1 MNAQVLRITVIGG
14 GSVGLVAAASLA
26 LAGAQV
32 TLTVRAA
39 SVAALRH
46 NPLVVRG
53 MLGDYHCLAGQ
64 ITVEDTDVLTDTC
77 IACDV
82 LVVTT
87 KAYDVADALRPYAA
101 AIRPKAVLLMQ
112 NGLGSADAARAV
124 MGKDTPIYSAVM
136 RIGMERI
143 TPTEVTVSGYA
154 GPVQMGS
161 LFGDVSP
168 QMDRLLAL
176 GAEAVLPMQQTPN
189 IRHAVFDKLL
199 VNSCLNPTGALLGF
213 TYGDLAENDHSRALI
228 VEMAEET
235 LFVLGAADGYRPY
248 ATGKDYMEQFLRP
261 MIQRGGGLHRSSML
275 QDIAAGRRTEIDY
288 LNGAIV
294 DLGRKVGIATPVH
307 RSIVALIKAR
317 ESH

>member
-1 MNAQVLRITVIGG
+1 MSQKLRITVIGG

-46 NPLVVRG
+46 NPLAVRG
-53 MLGDYHCLAGQ
+53 MLGDHRCAAGQ
-64 ITVEDTDVLTDTC
+64 ITIEDTDHLTDAC
-77 IACDV
+77 FACDV

-87 KAYDVADALRPYAA
+87 KAYDVTAALLPYAV

-124 MGKDTPIYSAVM
+124 MGPDTPIYSAVM

-143 TPTEVTVSGYA
+143 TPTEVTVSAYA
-154 GPVQMGS
+154 GPVQVGS

-168 QMDRLLAL
+168 QMESLLAI
-176 GAEAVLPMQQTPN
+176 GAEAVLPMQHVPN
-189 IRHAVFDKLL
+189 IKHAIFGKLL
-199 VNSCLNPTGALLGF
+199 VNSCLNPTGALLDL
-213 TYGDLAENDHSRALI
+213 TYGGLLENGHSRSLI
-228 VEMAEET
+228 IDMADET
-235 LFVLGAADGYRPY
+235 LLVLGAADGFHPY
-248 ATGKDYMEQFLRP
+248 ASGKDYVEQFLQP
-261 MIQRGGGLHRSSML
+261 VILQGASQHRSSMV
-275 QDIAAGRRTEIDY
+275 QDIAAGRRTEIDF

-294 DLGRKVGIATPVH
+294 KLGRNLGVATPAH
-307 RSIVALIKAR
+307 QAIIALIKAR
-317 ESH
+317 E

>member
-1 MNAQVLRITVIGG
+1 M
-14 GSVGLVAAASLA
+14 VAAASLA

-53 MLGDYHCLAGQ
+53 MLGDHQCAAGQ
-64 ITVEDTDVLTDTC
+64 ITVEDTNHLTNAS

-82 LVVTT
+82 LVVTA
-87 KAYDVADALRPYAA
+87 KAYDVSDALRPYAA
-101 AIRPKAVLLMQ
+101 APIRPKAVLLMQ
-112 NGLGSADAARAV
+112 NGLGSADAARAIL
-124 MGKDTPIYSAVM
+124 GPGTPIYSAVI
-136 RIGMERI
+136 RVGMERI
-143 TPTEVTVSGYA
+143 TPTDVTVSGYA

-176 GAEAVLPMQQTPN
+176 CAEAVLPMQLAPN

-213 TYGDLAENDHSRALI
+213 TYGGLDENDHSRALI

-235 LFVLGAADGYRPY
+235 LRVLGAADGYRPY

-261 MIQRGGGLHRSSML
+261 MIQRGGALHRSSML
-275 QDIAAGRRTEIDY
+275 QDIAAGRRTEID
-288 LNGAIV
+288 
-294 DLGRKVGIATPVH
+294 
-307 RSIVALIKAR
+307 
-317 ESH
+317 